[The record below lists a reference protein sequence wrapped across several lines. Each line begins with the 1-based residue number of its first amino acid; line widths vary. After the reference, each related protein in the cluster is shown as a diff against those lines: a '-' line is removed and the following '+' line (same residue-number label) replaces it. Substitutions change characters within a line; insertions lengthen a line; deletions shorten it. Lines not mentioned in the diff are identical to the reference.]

1 MLQKD
6 QICSILFKVCILSIV
21 CVFMLCDDRKGFFIM
36 QDMQTKQNE
45 EVSVDL
51 WRLAKILLHH
61 AWIIGIVAVIAGVLS
76 YATSAMF
83 ITPTYRA
90 YFTAYVNNRNQAEG
104 VGSTSTGDLNASIG
118 LAQLYSEIIT
128 SRSVLTE
135 SADMCGIQ
143 MPFGKISKMVT
154 TETSKTSALITVFVE
169 AEDPVQATELAAAI
183 AEVAPGH
190 VAEVV
195 DGSNMKI
202 VDPPIQPENKYSP
215 SNGRN
220 AILGALIGML
230 LTIVVVVV
238 MELVNDKVQNGTDL
252 ESRYQLAVIGN
263 IPDLEDAMKNR
274 DKYAYA
280 KGGRG

>member
-1 MLQKD
+1 
-6 QICSILFKVCILSIV
+6 
-21 CVFMLCDDRKGFFIM
+21 M
-36 QDMQTKQNE
+36 QDIQNKQNE
-45 EVSVDL
+45 EVTIDL
-51 WRLAKILLHH
+51 WRLAKIILNHV
-61 AWIIGIVAVIAGVLS
+61 WIIAIVAMIAGILA
-76 YATSAMF
+76 YAASAML

-90 YFTAYVNNRNQAEG
+90 YFTAYVNNRNQVEG

-135 SADMCGIQ
+135 SAEMCGIQ
-143 MPFGKISKMVT
+143 MSFGKVSKMVT
-154 TETSKTSALITVFVE
+154 TQTSKTSALITVYVE
-169 AEDPVQATELAAAI
+169 AEDPVQATELASAI
-183 AEVAPGH
+183 AEVAPVH

-202 VDPPIQPENKYSP
+202 VDPPIQPESKYSP

-230 LTIVVVVV
+230 LSAGVFIVVE
-238 MELVNDKVQNGTDL
+238 MVNDKVQNGADL
-252 ESRYQLAVIGN
+252 ESRYQLAVVGN

-280 KGGRG
+280 NGGRG